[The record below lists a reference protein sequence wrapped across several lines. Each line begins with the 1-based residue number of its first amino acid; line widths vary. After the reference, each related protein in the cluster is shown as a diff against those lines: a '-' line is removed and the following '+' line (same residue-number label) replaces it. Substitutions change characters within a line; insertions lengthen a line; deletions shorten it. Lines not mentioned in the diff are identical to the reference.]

1 MATEASPDK
10 YKQVREDI
18 AKDFPNEN
26 YDDGSFAPVVQ
37 VYIYHFY
44 IIFLI
49 LVRSL
54 RLAWHASGT
63 YDKNHKD
70 GGSDGATMR
79 YKAEAEDPANAGLEH
94 ARTFLEPI
102 KAKHPWITYA
112 DLWT

>member
-1 MATEASPDK
+1 MMMDLLLLLCKISGKP
-10 YKQVREDI
+10 KQYAESQ
-18 AKDFPNEN
+18 FTHFL
-26 YDDGSFAPVVQ
+26 FA
-37 VYIYHFY
+37 IY
-44 IIFLI
+44 
-49 LVRSL
+49 SL

-63 YDKNHKD
+63 YDGNIKN

-102 KAKHPWITYA
+102 KAKHSWISYA

>member
-1 MATEASPDK
+1 MMDHLLLLCK
-10 YKQVREDI
+10 YKVININRT
-18 AKDFPNEN
+18 
-26 YDDGSFAPVVQ
+26 
-37 VYIYHFY
+37 
-44 IIFLI
+44 LI
-49 LVRSL
+49 NMILYSL

-102 KAKHPWITYA
+102 KAKHTWISYA